1 MPQEPIVFRV
11 GSDGGGARVLRSG
24 GGVDVV
30 SAREWGAR
38 GGALAGV
45 RLRAGLTGRN
55 VCLAGFPG
63 FYPGL
68 FELALQAGIAE
79 GRAQPGDS
87 GKGRIILSWLQ
98 VS

>member
-1 MPQEPIVFRV
+1 MRG
-11 GSDGGGARVLRSG
+11 GSDGGSSVPRSG
-24 GGVDVV
+24 RSTDAV
-30 SAREWGAR
+30 SAGEWGAR
-38 GGALAGV
+38 GGALAGAG
-45 RLRAGLTGRN
+45 LRAGLTGRN